1 MNKKYAKQAQSI
13 GERIQEHRKARHLT
27 QEQLAHLA
35 QVSYTTLAK
44 IESGAIKSPSIDKAS
59 QIASALGASL
69 DDFMMVQTYRGPR
82 SLNRIWRDILETLDS
97 GDYMYITGIDER
109 EYLNADRSGIEK
121 FISEIGKR
129 GLFQRL
135 LSCEGDEFRFEEDYI
150 EYRWVPREFFN
161 PNPIY
166 VYGDKLAA
174 VIWGPPQQAVI
185 LKNAVLADAYRKQ
198 FLYMWEMARKFHT
211 KLT

>member
-1 MNKKYAKQAQSI
+1 M
-13 GERIQEHRKARHLT
+13 
-27 QEQLAHLA
+27 
-35 QVSYTTLAK
+35 
-44 IESGAIKSPSIDKAS
+44 
-59 QIASALGASL
+59 
-69 DDFMMVQTYRGPR
+69 
-82 SLNRIWRDILETLDS
+82 
-97 GDYMYITGIDER
+97 
-109 EYLNADRSGIEK
+109 
-121 FISEIGKR
+121 
-129 GLFQRL
+129 
-135 LSCEGDEFRFEEDYI
+135 
-150 EYRWVPREFFN
+150 PREFFN